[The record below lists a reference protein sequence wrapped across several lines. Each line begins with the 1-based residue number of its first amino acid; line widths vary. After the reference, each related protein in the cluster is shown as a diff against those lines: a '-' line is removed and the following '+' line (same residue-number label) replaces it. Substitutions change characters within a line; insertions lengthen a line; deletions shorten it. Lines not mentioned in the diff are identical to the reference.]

1 MFKNMT
7 VTARMGLLVGL
18 TALFAVL
25 IVLVGYFSAVR
36 LTSML
41 SDMGSSGVLATRYLS
56 KTQDAM
62 WQLRYGI
69 SQYIAVPDPASRRK
83 IIEDGPKYYAIID
96 ENLDLYSRGKLTDDA
111 RAVLSEMT
119 AAYNQYKE
127 ARPRWFDLMEAGKA
141 EEAAEFRSK
150 TIFISGGQ
158 SVSALAKLID
168 LQTKRSD
175 AITSISASE
184 ARKAKL
190 QIAAAGIF
198 LIISSLL
205 IGLWI
210 SRTLLKKLG
219 GEPDYAMEVAHRV
232 ADGDLTMN
240 VAVRDDDR
248 SSLLYGMKNMVE
260 RLKSIIEEVRAAA
273 DSVASA
279 SIELTANSE
288 QMAHGMAEQAMK
300 TSQVSTASDQMT
312 ATVIEVARNIS
323 DATEKVKDAN
333 VTAKKSEER
342 VTRTI
347 EGLNDITA
355 SVMQTSEVVAKLGQS
370 SGERGNIVEVINGI
384 ADQTNLLALNAAI
397 EAARAGD
404 QGRGFAV
411 VADEVRKLAEK
422 TVRATKE
429 IGSMIAAIQRDTE
442 RAVESME
449 SGKQAVTAGK
459 ELAREAGESLSAILA
474 NVNGLTDMMQQITAA
489 SEEQTAVVD
498 HINRD
503 IEGVAITTNDAAS
516 ASKHV
521 TDAAGDLSQLAN
533 RLQGIVSE
541 FRVQQRASGK
551 GLSRED
557 AGRSAA

>member
-1 MFKNMT
+1 M
-7 VTARMGLLVGL
+7 
-18 TALFAVL
+18 
-25 IVLVGYFSAVR
+25 
-36 LTSML
+36 
-41 SDMGSSGVLATRYLS
+41 
-56 KTQDAM
+56 
-62 WQLRYGI
+62 
-69 SQYIAVPDPASRRK
+69 
-83 IIEDGPKYYAIID
+83 
-96 ENLDLYSRGKLTDDA
+96 
-111 RAVLSEMT
+111 
-119 AAYNQYKE
+119 
-127 ARPRWFDLMEAGKA
+127 
-141 EEAAEFRSK
+141 
-150 TIFISGGQ
+150 
-158 SVSALAKLID
+158 
-168 LQTKRSD
+168 
-175 AITSISASE
+175 
-184 ARKAKL
+184 
-190 QIAAAGIF
+190 
-198 LIISSLL
+198 
-205 IGLWI
+205 
-210 SRTLLKKLG
+210 
-219 GEPDYAMEVAHRV
+219 
-232 ADGDLTMN
+232 
-240 VAVRDDDR
+240 
-248 SSLLYGMKNMVE
+248 
-260 RLKSIIEEVRAAA
+260 EEVRAAA

-370 SGERGNIVEVINGI
+370 SGEIGNIVEVINDI